1 MIKNQQT
8 DKFSNTAKCQA
19 SSAYQ
24 DMAGYLELPA
34 GLIGGI
40 AALYLSCS
48 LLIWET
54 LAWTGGTVQDSL

>member
-1 MIKNQQT
+1 
-8 DKFSNTAKCQA
+8 
-19 SSAYQ
+19 
-24 DMAGYLELPA
+24 MAGYLELPA
-34 GLIGGI
+34 GLVGGI